1 MAAWNF
7 FALAPSIARCAQCY
21 GTIIVVTFNNN
32 LGDYSDR
39 GSSMSGGGGGF
50 NGGGRGG
57 GNAIIGLIAGFVGR
71 KFGIPG
77 VIIAGLAVAFFS
89 AGGPSMFSGGA
100 GQQASEGGSLDH
112 CKTAQD
118 ANENDDCRI
127 LATGESL
134 DEYWTAALPENEGIE
149 YEAPE
154 LRIAEGN
161 INTGCGS
168 ANISQTGPFYCP
180 GDQTVYMSIPFFD
193 QLKEMGGSNGSFAQ
207 QYVTAHEFAHHIQ
220 QQQGTLSLSDYN
232 DPGAESGAVKIE
244 LQADCYAGLWASNA
258 DKGPDAMI
266 DPITQE
272 QVNQAIQTAQ
282 AIGDDAIQSSSGQE
296 VNPDLWTHGSS
307 EQRTDAFIR
316 GYQGGTMA
324 SCAQDFNR

>member
-1 MAAWNF
+1 MN
-7 FALAPSIARCAQCY
+7 
-21 GTIIVVTFNNN
+21 
-32 LGDYSDR
+32 
-39 GSSMSGGGGGF
+39 GGGGGF
-50 NGGGRGG
+50 GGGRGG
-57 GNAIIGLIAGFVGR
+57 GGNIIVSLLAGLIGR

-77 VIIAGLAVAFFS
+77 VIIAGLVVAFFS
-89 AGGPSMFSGGA
+89 GGGTSMFNGGGE
-100 GQQASEGGSLDH
+100 GQQAPQGNSLDH
-112 CKTAQD
+112 CNTPED
-118 ANENDDCRI
+118 ANTHDDCRI
-127 LATGESL
+127 LATGKSL
-134 DEYWTAALPENEGIE
+134 DNYWAAALPDNEGIE
-149 YEAPE
+149 YEAPG

-161 INTGCGS
+161 ISTGCGS

-180 GDQTVYMSIPFFD
+180 GDKTVYMSVPFFD
-193 QLKEMGGSNGSFAQ
+193 QLKQMGGSNGGFAQ
-207 QYVTAHEFAHHIQ
+207 QYVTAHEFGHHIQ
-220 QQQGTLSLSDYN
+220 QQQGTLSLSNYN
-232 DPGAESGAVKIE
+232 DPGAYSDAVKVE

-316 GYQGGTMA
+316 GYQGGTMQ